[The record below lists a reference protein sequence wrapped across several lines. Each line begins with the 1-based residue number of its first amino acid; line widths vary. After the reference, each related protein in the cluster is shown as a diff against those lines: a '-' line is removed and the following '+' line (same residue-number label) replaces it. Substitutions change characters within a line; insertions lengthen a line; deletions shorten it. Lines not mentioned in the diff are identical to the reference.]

1 MTQPADP
8 RTPADP
14 TGVDPVSLY
23 DTPLDP
29 PRRAEP
35 QASAAL
41 LVDEPA
47 TPVEPAAAPSEE
59 TPFPAAPDV
68 PYEAAWANQTTDA
81 PSAPD
86 QDFPEPVAEPAPEE
100 AAEPTPEAEKN
111 VWEEPAPA
119 SSPVDGSHIFNIQLD
134 DVAAAA
140 GGLARDAGDL
150 AKGAWQR
157 IGQFANSVIPDAH
170 VDAPPPAPG
179 EQPVRPTGNR
189 GVERLV
195 LRSVG
200 RRVRLVGDPRVATIA
215 ADGPHTLRRQGVT
228 LEVNTEGELGLN
240 LDQFSVIRPPRS
252 LEDLRVLGLGK
263 ELVVR
268 VNPLIPVDAEVTGSR
283 LTTVGI
289 PYLGKI
295 RVSAGGAELSGVVE
309 VRDALVQ
316 AGGAT
321 ISGPL
326 SGGRSVVRVESGNLS
341 VKLSSDAS
349 VTVRAQTQL
358 GKVSWPGDTT
368 GDVDE
373 YVIGSGAG
381 RLELGVVIG
390 RAVVRIED

>member
-1 MTQPADP
+1 M
-8 RTPADP
+8 
-14 TGVDPVSLY
+14 
-23 DTPLDP
+23 
-29 PRRAEP
+29 
-35 QASAAL
+35 
-41 LVDEPA
+41 
-47 TPVEPAAAPSEE
+47 
-59 TPFPAAPDV
+59 
-68 PYEAAWANQTTDA
+68 
-81 PSAPD
+81 
-86 QDFPEPVAEPAPEE
+86 
-100 AAEPTPEAEKN
+100 
-111 VWEEPAPA
+111 
-119 SSPVDGSHIFNIQLD
+119 
-134 DVAAAA
+134 
-140 GGLARDAGDL
+140 
-150 AKGAWQR
+150 
-157 IGQFANSVIPDAH
+157 
-170 VDAPPPAPG
+170 
-179 EQPVRPTGNR
+179 RPTGNR

>member
-1 MTQPADP
+1 MSQPADHHP
-8 RTPADP
+8 TPNESI
-14 TGVDPVSLY
+14 VFDPVSLY
-23 DTPLDP
+23 DTPVDP
-29 PRRAEP
+29 PRRA
-35 QASAAL
+35 AF
-41 LVDEPA
+41 
-47 TPVEPAAAPSEE
+47 VEPDFAAEPV
-59 TPFPAAPDV
+59 V
-68 PYEAAWANQTTDA
+68 PE
-81 PSAPD
+81 P
-86 QDFPEPVAEPAPEE
+86 PVAEVSPENAEHPEEPTAAPEHSDPVAPQPGE
-100 AAEPTPEAEKN
+100 HAASEQTPGGQTGPDSQANPETGD
-111 VWEEPAPA
+111 
-119 SSPVDGSHIFNIQLD
+119 DGPHIFNNQME
-134 DVAAAA
+134 DVAATA
-140 GGLARDAGDL
+140 GVFVRDAGDF
-150 AKGAWQR
+150 AKSAWQR
-157 IGQFANSVIPDAH
+157 LGQFATSVLPDSP

-215 ADGPHTLRRQGVT
+215 VDGPHTLRRQGVV

-240 LDQFSVIRPPRS
+240 FDQFSVIRPPRS
-252 LEDLRVLGLGK
+252 LDDLRVLGMGK

-268 VNPLIPVDAEVTGSR
+268 VNPNIPVDAEVTGSR

-295 RVSAGGAELSGVVE
+295 RVSAGGANLSGVVE

-321 ISGPL
+321 LSGPL

-341 VKLSSDAS
+341 VALTPEAS

-358 GKVSWPGDTT
+358 GKVSWPGDTS

-373 YVIGSGAG
+373 YVIGSGSG
-381 RLELGVVIG
+381 RLELGVVLG
-390 RAVVRIED
+390 RAVVRIEGQPR